1 MISDVPVG
9 FLLSGGVDSTVI
21 LSCAVTETSKKIST
35 FTVGFDGA
43 DFEDERLYARLAAR
57 RFDTD
62 HHEITITPQEFW
74 EFLPSLA
81 WHMEEPVCDPPA
93 VSLHYISK
101 LARQH
106 VKVLLSG
113 EGGDEA
119 FGGYFTYR
127 NFLFL
132 EKMKSLM
139 HPHEDVLATLM
150 GWTRYCPSLRKV
162 ARFSRFATTD
172 LPNYYYSRAAAPFS
186 FFNLNKE
193 TLCTPDFCA
202 AVDFNRSVEPIHK
215 LFENVRGQP
224 WLNQMQYIDTKSA
237 LPDDLLVKADRM
249 TMANSLELRVPFL
262 DHKVLEF
269 AVSLPTKYRV
279 RHLTTKRI
287 LKETFRGRIPNE
299 IIKRRKAGF
308 PLPLERWMRGELRNQ
323 VREVVLSRRFLDR
336 GYFRKEG
343 IESLLAQSDQGRP
356 LGKEIFSLL
365 TLELLHEQ
373 LVDHA
378 R

>member
-1 MISDVPVG
+1 
-9 FLLSGGVDSTVI
+9 
-21 LSCAVTETSKKIST
+21 
-35 FTVGFDGA
+35 
-43 DFEDERLYARLAAR
+43 
-57 RFDTD
+57 
-62 HHEITITPQEFW
+62 
-74 EFLPSLA
+74 
-81 WHMEEPVCDPPA
+81 
-93 VSLHYISK
+93 
-101 LARQH
+101 
-106 VKVLLSG
+106 
-113 EGGDEA
+113 
-119 FGGYFTYR
+119 
-127 NFLFL
+127 
-132 EKMKSLM
+132 
-139 HPHEDVLATLM
+139 
-150 GWTRYCPSLRKV
+150 
-162 ARFSRFATTD
+162 
-172 LPNYYYSRAAAPFS
+172 
-186 FFNLNKE
+186 
-193 TLCTPDFCA
+193 
-202 AVDFNRSVEPIHK
+202 
-215 LFENVRGQP
+215 
-224 WLNQMQYIDTKSA
+224 MQYIDTKSA